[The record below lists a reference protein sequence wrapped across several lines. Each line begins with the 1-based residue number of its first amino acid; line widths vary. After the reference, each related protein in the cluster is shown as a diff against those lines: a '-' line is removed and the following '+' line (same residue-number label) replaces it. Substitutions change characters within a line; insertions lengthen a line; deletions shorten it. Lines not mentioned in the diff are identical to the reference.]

1 MRQARGAGWGPGWQR
16 SQRGVAHHGPWCRL
30 HCGHLEPAAQV
41 TKAPLGRGTWD
52 VPPRPAVNGAEQDAV
67 SERLVGLLPA
77 PNQGHRVVGHGTVHL
92 QMPPSTPG
100 CSPRPCPRAASWLD
114 GSVSGRPRATAPA
127 RPPGRHPRCPRS
139 PRLCSLEFK
148 PGSSLLEK
156 RPDQE
161 NEPDATFLPERF
173 VQHWKIG
180 AAAHRLN

>member
-52 VPPRPAVNGAEQDAV
+52 VPPRPAANGAEQDAV

-92 QMPPSTPG
+92 QMPPP
-100 CSPRPCPRAASWLD
+100 PR
-114 GSVSGRPRATAPA
+114 
-127 RPPGRHPRCPRS
+127 
-139 PRLCSLEFK
+139 
-148 PGSSLLEK
+148 
-156 RPDQE
+156 
-161 NEPDATFLPERF
+161 
-173 VQHWKIG
+173 G
-180 AAAHRLN
+180 AARGPVPEPQAGWMAL